1 MKSASCPLI
10 LLGVLLLQCLLVDAA
25 RCGPPVDFVAV
36 PGFLKLPAGWTLGQC
51 SAVAVNSRGEIY
63 LFHRGPHPIICFDS
77 QGNYLR
83 SWGDDVIDT
92 AHGLRIDQ
100 DDNVW
105 TTDIGNHRVY
115 KFAPGGKLLMALG
128 TGKAGARSDQ
138 FNKPTDVA
146 FGPQGEF
153 YVSDGYGNTRVLKFS
168 PSGALIT
175 FWGRPGTGRGE
186 FNLPHSIVVD
196 RQGRILVGDRENNR
210 IQIFDETGKFLDE
223 WKGFAPFGLALDK
236 DGQLFV
242 ADGRANKILRLNESG
257 QLAQSWG
264 QKGTAPGEFELPHM
278 LTLDAAGNLLVAEV
292 NGKRL
297 QMLRRK

>member
-1 MKSASCPLI
+1 MIASLPRILPLV
-10 LLGVLLLQCLLVDAA
+10 LVLLLTDAA
-25 RCGPPVDFVAV
+25 RCGPPVDFEAV
-36 PGFLKLPAGWTLGQC
+36 TDFLKLPAGWTLGRC
-51 SAVAVNSRGEIY
+51 SAVAVNSRGEIH
-63 LFHRGPHPIICFDS
+63 LFHRGPHPILCFDA

-83 SWGDDVIDT
+83 SWGDDVIHT
-92 AHGLRIDQ
+92 AHGLRIDR

-105 TTDIGNHRVY
+105 TTDIGNHRVC
-115 KFAPGGKLLMALG
+115 KFDSAGKLLLMLG
-128 TGKAGARSDQ
+128 TGKAGAGNDQ

-146 FGPQGEF
+146 FGPRGEF

-175 FWGRPGTGRGE
+175 SWGQPGKGPGE

-223 WKGFAPFGLALDK
+223 WPGFAPFGLAFDK
-236 DGQLFV
+236 EGQLFV
-242 ADGRANKILRLNESG
+242 ADGRAHKVLRLSDSG
-257 QLAQSWG
+257 QVAQTWG
-264 QKGTAPGEFELPHM
+264 QKGTASGSFGLPHM
-278 LTLDAAGNLLVAEV
+278 LAFDAAGNLLIAEV
-292 NGKRL
+292 NNQRL

>member
-1 MKSASCPLI
+1 MKSALTLSN
-10 LLGVLLLQCLLVDAA
+10 VLVLACLSIHAA
-25 RCGPPVDFVAV
+25 RSASPLDFEAV
-36 PGFLKLPAGWTLGQC
+36 PDFLKLPAGWTLGRC
-51 SAVAVNSRGEIY
+51 SAVAVNSRGEIH
-63 LFHRGPHPIICFDS
+63 LFHRGEHTILCFDS

-83 SWGDDVIDT
+83 SWGDDVIGT
-92 AHGLRIDQ
+92 AHGLRIDR

-105 TTDIGNHRVY
+105 TTDIGNHRVH
-115 KFAPGGKLLMALG
+115 KFAPDGKLLMALG
-128 TGKAGARSDQ
+128 TGKAGAGSDQ

-175 FWGRPGTGRGE
+175 SWGKPGKGPGE

-210 IQIFDETGKFLDE
+210 VQIFDETGKFLDE

-242 ADGRANKILRLNESG
+242 ADGRVHKVLRLNASG
-257 QLAQSWG
+257 QVAQSWG

-297 QMLRRK
+297 QLLRRK